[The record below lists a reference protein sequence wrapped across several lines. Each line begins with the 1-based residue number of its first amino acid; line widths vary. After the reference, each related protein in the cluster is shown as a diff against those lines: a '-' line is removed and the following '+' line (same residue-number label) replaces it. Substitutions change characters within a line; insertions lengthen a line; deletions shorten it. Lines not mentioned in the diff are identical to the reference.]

1 MARVA
6 LGYGVAQVSALW
18 MGVYVVVGRL
28 LVGRVRR
35 MGKKKEKNERRASSS
50 TSSEKNH
57 NAEKK
62 EAGRLNTENIPT
74 IAATSSDL
82 LPETSVAGIVEVE
95 SGSCTQR
102 TYESDKSDAPDSP
115 STVFFHPDSTWET
128 SSQEG

>member
-35 MGKKKEKNERRASSS
+35 MGRKKEKSERRASSS

-57 NAEKK
+57 NAEKN
-62 EAGRLNTENIPT
+62 ETGRLDTENILAT
-74 IAATSSDL
+74 AATSSDL
-82 LPETSVAGIVEVE
+82 LPETSVAGIVGVE
-95 SGSCTQR
+95 SGRFTQSMF
-102 TYESDKSDAPDSP
+102 ESDKSDAPDSP
-115 STVFFHPDSTWET
+115 STVFFHPESTWEN